1 MSAAVRTVPRPN
13 SVRCMTMASS
23 MPRTRVI
30 ATEKIVMTTVTFS
43 ACHQY
48 GDVST
53 AA

>member
-13 SVRCMTMASS
+13 SVRCMTMARI
-23 MPRTRVI
+23 MPSTSVTP
-30 ATEKIVMTTVTFS
+30 TEMTVMITVTFS

-48 GDVST
+48 GELST